1 MRSNYPSNYPPHP
14 VRFCVRVSFWSW
26 SMPLCRS
33 LSDGPRPG
41 VAGGQAGG
49 RGRLG
54 ESEWRCGAVLV
65 KVAGSCG
72 RSITASPEW
81 GSRCK
86 APIAPRSLS
95 LLGGRPPQSCPR
107 PPQLED
113 NSKGNDNLPEL
124 SSRPAMDLV
133 VLPEKHSRK
142 SCSSLRARSIPFL
155 ACSSVRRV
163 LISLSAS
170 GTKSLLERTASWRD
184 LGVSQRGRRRYSQDV
199 LQGLGPHEY
208 GDGMELSRL

>member
-1 MRSNYPSNYPPHP
+1 MWDAAVFRAVQYVFEQKCQHNALPLSGITGFMRSNYPSNYPLTLL
-14 VRFCVRVSFWSW
+14 VSVRVSFWSW

-33 LSDGPRPG
+33 LSDGPWPG

-65 KVAGSCG
+65 KVAGSG
-72 RSITASPEW
+72 ITASPEW

-95 LLGGRPPQSCPR
+95 LLCGRPPQSCPL

-113 NSKGNDNLPEL
+113 NSKDNDNLP
-124 SSRPAMDLV
+124 
-133 VLPEKHSRK
+133 
-142 SCSSLRARSIPFL
+142 
-155 ACSSVRRV
+155 
-163 LISLSAS
+163 
-170 GTKSLLERTASWRD
+170 
-184 LGVSQRGRRRYSQDV
+184 
-199 LQGLGPHEY
+199 
-208 GDGMELSRL
+208 